1 MASIGSFEV
10 DDIKDITR
18 LIIVLRK
25 ILGNI
30 IFQAGI
36 KNLTKTVNTVK
47 NHVINGYQRNQ
58 EAQPKAY
65 TMTSDVVHI

>member
-1 MASIGSFEV
+1 MASIGSFVV
-10 DDIKDITR
+10 DDIKGITR

-58 EAQPKAY
+58 EAQPKTN

>member
-1 MASIGSFEV
+1 MAPIGSFVV
-10 DDIKDITR
+10 DDIKGITR

>member
-1 MASIGSFEV
+1 MV
-10 DDIKDITR
+10 DDIQGITR
-18 LIIVLRK
+18 LIVVLRK
-25 ILGNI
+25 ILGNT

-36 KNLTKTVNTVK
+36 KNLTKTFNTVK

-65 TMTSDVVHI
+65 TMTSDVVHV

>member
-1 MASIGSFEV
+1 MAPIGSFVV
-10 DDIKDITR
+10 DDIKGITR

-36 KNLTKTVNTVK
+36 KNLTKTVNTVR

-58 EAQPKAY
+58 EAQPKAN

>member
-10 DDIKDITR
+10 DDIKGITR

-25 ILGNI
+25 ILGN

-47 NHVINGYQRNQ
+47 NHVINGYQRSQ